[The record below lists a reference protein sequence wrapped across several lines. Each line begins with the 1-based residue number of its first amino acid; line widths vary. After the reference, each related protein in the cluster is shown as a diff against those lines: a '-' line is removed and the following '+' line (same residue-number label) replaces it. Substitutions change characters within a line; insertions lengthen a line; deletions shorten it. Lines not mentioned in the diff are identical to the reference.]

1 MSYLV
6 GEQGPELFTPSSS
19 GNISTAGE
27 TAGMMGGWTIN
38 GGIHIHANSE
48 AEGQAG
54 MRGAL
59 AAARARGY

>member
-1 MSYLV
+1 
-6 GEQGPELFTPSSS
+6 
-19 GNISTAGE
+19 
-27 TAGMMGGWTIN
+27 MMGGWTIN